1 MCSSKASAAISYIR
15 MDQSGENVLVARHML
30 EKRGHDRRGVI
41 VGASVHNQRIE
52 RLYGGTCTAVT
63 ILFYKLFYFMEQV
76 DLLDCLN
83 ETHLYSLHYNVFI
96 PRINQALAL
105 FIGGWNHHSIRTA
118 HRKSPHQLFTTGA
131 LLLQHSG
138 LAALD
143 FFENVEEECG
153 IDMEGPIPSQGRSI
167 VVPEVPIRLS
177 SENFALLQQAV
188 NPLAPSDEFGIDLY
202 EQVLQFM
209 STITV

>member
-1 MCSSKASAAISYIR
+1 MTFLKCCGNNKSSTVYELFLCAVQKHQLPSRIIIR
-15 MDQSGENVLVARHML
+15 MDQGGENVLVARHML
-30 EKRGHDRRGVI
+30 GHDMRSVI

-96 PRINQALAL
+96 PRINQALTL

-118 HRKSPHQLFTTGA
+118 HHKSPHQLFTTGA
-131 LLLQHSG
+131 LLLQHDSQ
-138 LAALD
+138 LWIFLRMWRK
-143 FFENVEEECG
+143 N
-153 IDMEGPIPSQGRSI
+153 MELIWK
-167 VVPEVPIRLS
+167 
-177 SENFALLQQAV
+177 
-188 NPLAPSDEFGIDLY
+188 APSRLRD
-202 EQVLQFM
+202 VL
-209 STITV
+209 

>member
-1 MCSSKASAAISYIR
+1 
-15 MDQSGENVLVARHML
+15 MDQGGENVLVARHML
-30 EKRGHDRRGVI
+30 EKRGHDRRSVI

-52 RLYGGTCTAVT
+52 QLWRDMHRCVT

-83 ETHLYSLHYNVFI
+83 ETHLYSLHYVFI
-96 PRINQALAL
+96 PRINRALAL
-105 FIGGWNHHSIRTA
+105 FIGGWNYHPIRTA
-118 HRKSPHQLFTTGA
+118 HHKSPQQLFTAGA

-143 FFENVEEECG
+143 FFENVEEEYG
-153 IDMEGPIPSQGRSI
+153 IDMEGPVPSQGRSI

-177 SENFALLQQAV
+177 SENFAHLQQAV
-188 NPLAPSDEFGIDLY
+188 NPLASSDEFGIDLY

>member
-1 MCSSKASAAISYIR
+1 M
-15 MDQSGENVLVARHML
+15 
-30 EKRGHDRRGVI
+30 I

-52 RLYGGTCTAVT
+52 QLWRDMHRCVT

-83 ETHLYSLHYNVFI
+83 ETHLYSLHYVFI

-105 FIGGWNHHSIRTA
+105 FIGGWNYHPIRTA
-118 HRKSPHQLFTTGA
+118 HHKSPQQLFTAGA

-143 FFENVEEECG
+143 FLECG
-153 IDMEGPIPSQGRSI
+153 GRI
-167 VVPEVPIRLS
+167 W
-177 SENFALLQQAV
+177 N
-188 NPLAPSDEFGIDLY
+188 
-202 EQVLQFM
+202 
-209 STITV
+209 